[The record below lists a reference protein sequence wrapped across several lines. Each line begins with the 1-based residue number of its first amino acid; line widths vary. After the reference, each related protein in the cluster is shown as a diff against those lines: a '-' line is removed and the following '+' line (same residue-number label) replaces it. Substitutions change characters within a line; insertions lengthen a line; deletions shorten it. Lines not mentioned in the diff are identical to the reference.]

1 VEGLTYRGAYGD
13 VKKLPDIQVR
23 IIKGEDKFDTLGKHL
38 GEGAESTVFD
48 PNNGYVY
55 KKFRSD

>member
-1 VEGLTYRGAYGD
+1 MEGPTYSGA
-13 VKKLPDIQVR
+13 KKLPDKQVR
-23 IIKGEDKFDTLGKHL
+23 IIKGEDKFDTLGKYL

-55 KKFRSD
+55 KRFRSD